1 MARRSGVAWRC
12 QPTNV
17 LRDGTG
23 HGTSRR
29 GDARVTEGYLIL
41 ATFLAVSLN
50 QSNRLIRSLGTL
62 LAALALAMIAWSI
75 ILANLDGTFAAV
87 PAGARRTD
95 QLRSLVLN
103 AQAAVASVAAV
114 FLLWAAW
121 VQARRRVDAPLP
133 LRNTPA
139 AFGRVSRYAHWI
151 IGTLI
156 LVLIP
161 MGLFTS
167 VLPVDHPERG
177 AFVAT
182 HQALGTIVLILVA
195 LRLLWLRRS
204 PAPPLRTD
212 LRRWEQRLAQATHVG
227 LYGLILGFPVTGL
240 LMTSFRGEAP
250 DVYGWSLGGVI
261 APDPQLASVA
271 AALHNL
277 VLPAAFYLVVFAHLG
292 AVAKHHFIER
302 RRDDVRRM
310 LR

>member
-1 MARRSGVAWRC
+1 M
-12 QPTNV
+12 
-17 LRDGTG
+17 
-23 HGTSRR
+23 
-29 GDARVTEGYLIL
+29 TEGYLIL

-87 PAGARRTD
+87 PAGARPTD
-95 QLRSLVLN
+95 RLKPLVLN

-114 FLLWAAW
+114 FLLWAVWA
-121 VQARRRVDAPLP
+121 QARRRVDAPLP

-167 VLPVDHPERG
+167 VLPVDHPERS
-177 AFVAT
+177 AFLAT
-182 HQALGTIVLILVA
+182 HQALGMIVLVLVA
-195 LRLLWLRRS
+195 LRLAWFRRS
-204 PAPPLRTD
+204 PPPPLRSG
-212 LRRWEQRLAQATHVG
+212 LRRWERRLAHATHVG

-240 LMTSFRGEAP
+240 LVTAFRGEAL
-250 DVYGWSLGGVI
+250 DVYGWSLAGVL
-261 APDPQLASVA
+261 APDPRLASIA

-277 VLPAAFYLVVFAHLG
+277 VLPAAFYLALFAHLG